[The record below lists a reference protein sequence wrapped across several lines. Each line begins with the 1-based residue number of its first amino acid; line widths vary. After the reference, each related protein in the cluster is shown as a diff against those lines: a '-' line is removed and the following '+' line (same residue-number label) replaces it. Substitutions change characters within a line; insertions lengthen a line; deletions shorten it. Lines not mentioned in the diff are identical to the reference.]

1 MREVTFDKALRYKK
15 NDIIIQSEHL
25 KNFVANVKQQHS
37 LLSVRKNP
45 NFDKLVNVAE
55 EMAMPFDK
63 ANNVIHEFIDDI
75 TYIDVMSNARFFVVE
90 Y

>member
-15 NDIIIQSEHL
+15 NDIIIQSEYL
-25 KNFVANVKQQHS
+25 KSFVAKVKQRHN

-63 ANNVIHEFIDDI
+63 ANKVIHEFIDDI